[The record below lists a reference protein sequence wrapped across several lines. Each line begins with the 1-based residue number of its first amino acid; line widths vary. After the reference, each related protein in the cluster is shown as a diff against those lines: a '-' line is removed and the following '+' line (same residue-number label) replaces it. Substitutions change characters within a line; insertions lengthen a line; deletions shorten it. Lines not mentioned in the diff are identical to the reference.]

1 MIIEKSIGIYLQNLR
16 KERNLSL
23 REVADHIGID
33 ISMLSKIEHGER
45 QIQVHMIKGI
55 SDLFDIEFKELQI
68 NYINSRI
75 DMEYGKLQFIEEALS
90 FYLANRN
97 KVIKSKTNPAEL

>member
-1 MIIEKSIGIYLQNLR
+1 MVIEKSIGNYLQNLR

-45 QIQVHMIKGI
+45 QLQSHMIAPI
-55 SDLFDIEFKELQI
+55 ADLFEIDYKSIQI
-68 NYINSRI
+68 
-75 DMEYGKLQFIEEALS
+75 QFINQKILQEFGREPFFSESIKLLS
-90 FYLANRN
+90 Q
-97 KVIKSKTNPAEL
+97 STQ

>member
-1 MIIEKSIGIYLQNLR
+1 MVIEKSIGNYLQNLR

-45 QIQVHMIKGI
+45 QLQSHMIAPI
-55 SDLFDIEFKELQI
+55 ADLFEIDYKSIQIQFINQKILQGFGDEPYLNEALQI
-68 NYINSRI
+68 
-75 DMEYGKLQFIEEALS
+75 
-90 FYLANRN
+90 LATTN
-97 KVIKSKTNPAEL
+97 K

>member
-1 MIIEKSIGIYLQNLR
+1 MVIEKSIGNYLQKLR

-45 QIQVHMIKGI
+45 QLQSHMIASI
-55 SDLFDIEFKELQI
+55 ADLFEIDYKSIQI
-68 NYINSRI
+68 
-75 DMEYGKLQFIEEALS
+75 QFINQKILQEFGDEPYLNEALQV
-90 FYLANRN
+90 LATTN
-97 KVIKSKTNPAEL
+97 K